1 MSDKTNP
8 YLVPAISTAK
18 KLQAI
23 IRRLVEK
30 EKNIKTAVDNDTDF
44 PAQVVK
50 QFIQTEDAEAF
61 EEETELLVMIDNL
74 LYRLYDYEREI
85 EAWHDEEDVET
96 RTQLKLKEVLYKNK
110 C

>member
-1 MSDKTNP
+1 MSNNTNP
-8 YLVPAISTAK
+8 YLVPAISTAR
-18 KLQAI
+18 KLQSI
-23 IRRLVEK
+23 IRKMVEK

-50 QFIQTEDAEAF
+50 QFIQTEDAGSF

-85 EAWHDEEDVET
+85 DTWRDEEDFEKRSV
-96 RTQLKLKEVLYKNK
+96 LKLKEVLYKNK